1 MVKIIRKSIRGYYG
15 MNHEAGKELG
25 IKDTP
30 PRGTI
35 YVDPKLKGRM
45 YKRTVMHE
53 KMEIYLMKKN
63 KDGYE
68 KNHERTMKFERN
80 MK

>member
-1 MVKIIRKSIRGYYG
+1 MVKIIRKAVRGYYG
-15 MNHEAGKELG
+15 MNHEAGRELG

-53 KMEIYLMKKN
+53 KMEIYLMEHN

-68 KNHERTMKFERN
+68 KNHKRTMKFERN